1 MNITRKLFGV
11 AVTLQSGQH
20 SNVVTRVRWGLE
32 FERGG
37 FTSLAFI
44 ETFLNIADL
53 SNFTPVEQL
62 TKEQII
68 QWAFD
73 TQNGDQIIAEQW
85 AHHESMISYA
95 ALQASVVEYQGIPL
109 DSAPAA
115 PRAPS
120 EVTIPEVIL

>member
-11 AVTLQSGQH
+11 AATPQSGQH
-20 SNVVTRVRWGLE
+20 SDVVTRVRWGLE

-44 ETFLNIADL
+44 ETFLSIADL
-53 SNFTPVEQL
+53 SSFTPVEQL

-73 TQNGDQIIAEQW
+73 AQNGDQIIAEQW
-85 AHHESMISYA
+85 NHHDSMISYA

-109 DSAPAA
+109 DSAPAS
-115 PRAPS
+115 PRASS
-120 EVTIPEVIL
+120 EITIPETIL